1 MRIAL
6 PAVLLPF
13 LFACSAAQRPA
24 TPDEPSTLAAMLRAH
39 LAGDP
44 SGACFA
50 AAVIERERV
59 ERAFVCARAEDE
71 GRIGPHTAFEIG
83 SLAKTMTAALLA
95 ELVLEGKASLDDPLQ
110 VHLPA
115 GTTVPAFDGQPIL
128 LRHVVTHT
136 SGLPRLPPGF
146 APPNLADPYAAL
158 GPDELLATLSGSR
171 LERAP
176 GAAFE
181 YSNYASMVL
190 SLAVGAI
197 AGAPFDALVRARLF
211 EPLGMHHAHVGEP
224 PPGVRAAQGHDAMG
238 RPVPPWNFHPALAG
252 VGGVRATLDDMIAF
266 ARAHLGLVETPLR
279 PALRLTHRVLRE
291 GHPRVA
297 MNWMVVSTPSG
308 ETFVHEGGTGGF
320 SSFMGLVPA
329 AGRAAIVL
337 SDTALLARGGL
348 GAIGMR
354 LLEPAP

>member
-24 TPDEPSTLAAMLRAH
+24 TPDEPSTLAAML
-39 LAGDP
+39 
-44 SGACFA
+44 
-50 AAVIERERV
+50 
-59 ERAFVCARAEDE
+59 
-71 GRIGPHTAFEIG
+71 
-83 SLAKTMTAALLA
+83 
-95 ELVLEGKASLDDPLQ
+95 
-110 VHLPA
+110 
-115 GTTVPAFDGQPIL
+115 
-128 LRHVVTHT
+128 
-136 SGLPRLPPGF
+136 
-146 APPNLADPYAAL
+146 
-158 GPDELLATLSGSR
+158 
-171 LERAP
+171 
-176 GAAFE
+176 
-181 YSNYASMVL
+181 
-190 SLAVGAI
+190 
-197 AGAPFDALVRARLF
+197 
-211 EPLGMHHAHVGEP
+211 
-224 PPGVRAAQGHDAMG
+224 
-238 RPVPPWNFHPALAG
+238 
-252 VGGVRATLDDMIAF
+252 
-266 ARAHLGLVETPLR
+266 RAHLGLVETPLR

-320 SSFMGLVPA
+320 SSFMGFVPA